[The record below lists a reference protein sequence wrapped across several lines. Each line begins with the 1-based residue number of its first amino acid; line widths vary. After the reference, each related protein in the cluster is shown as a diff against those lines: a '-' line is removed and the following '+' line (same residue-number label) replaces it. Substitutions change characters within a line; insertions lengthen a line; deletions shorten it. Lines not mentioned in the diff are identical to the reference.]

1 MPGIKERLTKEAII
15 ITSIS
20 LSQIS
25 FLVPKEAIP
34 GRLGMLLTLFLC
46 MINTLNAV
54 AKTSPKSGGSSSALI
69 DWIVSCLVFI
79 LMAILEYAWILSHDK
94 PLEVHQTSL
103 ETNLKDIKKQHT
115 DPKEM
120 CKVVDKIMQ
129 IIFLPMFAAFAG
141 VFWAMKVYH

>member
-1 MPGIKERLTKEAII
+1 
-15 ITSIS
+15 
-20 LSQIS
+20 
-25 FLVPKEAIP
+25 
-34 GRLGMLLTLFLC
+34 MLLTLFLC

-94 PLEVHQTSL
+94 PLEIHQTSL
-103 ETNLKDIKKQHT
+103 ETNLKDFKKPNT
-115 DPKEM
+115 PKQM